1 MSVRAAIGTMVAFV
15 LLVGAVILLWWDIDV
30 RWRPHELAKDSG
42 KITTLL
48 QAAGWVSSGGGASK
62 LYVVGVRDCL
72 GCERMLRAEVPALQK
87 AGVDTRVIMIAPPDA
102 DGKPVGAP
110 AERATVAELWVNRS
124 WPLYQAWMAAN
135 PAAWTAPGIPAADGD
150 AGRTA
155 VVAASRDLADKLQ
168 PLMRENGVAFTWPLV
183 IWQTK
188 DGTLEAATGDAPK
201 TWAYMKRDLG
211 VE

>member
-1 MSVRAAIGTMVAFV
+1 MGLRGAIGTMVAFV
-15 LLVGAVILLWWDIDV
+15 LVVGAVILLWWDIDV
-30 RWRPHELAKDSG
+30 RWRPHDLVKDSG
-42 KITTLL
+42 KITALL
-48 QAAGWVSSGGGASK
+48 QGAGWASSGGGANK

-72 GCERMLRAEVPALQK
+72 GCERLLRSDVPALSK

-102 DGKPVGAP
+102 GGKSVSTP

-135 PAAWTAPGIPAADGD
+135 PAAWTAPGVPPADGD
-150 AGRTA
+150 AARSA
-155 VVAASRDLADKLQ
+155 VVAASRDLADKLKA
-168 PLMRENGVAFTWPLV
+168 LLGENGVAFTYPLV

-188 DGTLEAATGDAPK
+188 DGTLEAAAGDAPK

-211 VE
+211 AQ